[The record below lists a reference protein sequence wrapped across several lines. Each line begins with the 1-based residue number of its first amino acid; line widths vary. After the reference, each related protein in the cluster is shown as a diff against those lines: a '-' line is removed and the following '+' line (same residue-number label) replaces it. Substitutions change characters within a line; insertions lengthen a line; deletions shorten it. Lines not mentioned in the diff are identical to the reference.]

1 MPVNEELAHTQWV
14 RYEQCR
20 DNGHLDFVVL
30 ADKCD
35 AFVAGKQ
42 WLAADRVNLGT
53 RPALTIN
60 KILPT
65 ISTLLGDQ
73 IQNRTEVL
81 FRPQNGAS
89 ALVADAL
96 SKVWMQI
103 SQSNQ
108 LPWVRSDVFFS
119 GLVRGRG
126 FFDVRLDFTDTMIG
140 EVRITAPNSKNIIID
155 PDASE
160 YDPDTWADVFETKWV
175 SPQDVEV
182 LYSKEDA
189 ELLHRQ
195 NAGGRRYDL
204 DSIDRVRNTFSKN
217 RVPSFDYD
225 DKEGVQRNIRIIDRQ
240 YRKLTTVEH
249 FVDLRTGDMR
259 QIPASWDRE
268 RIVLVIEKAGGAITT
283 AKKRIKRIRWTTT
296 ADDVV
301 LHDDWSP
308 YKHFT
313 FVPYFPVFFNGTAIG
328 AVENLIDPQ
337 EMLNKLSS
345 QELHV
350 VNTTANSG
358 WTVEQDSLLN
368 MSIEELEANGAA
380 TGLVLEFRKG
390 ATPPAKILPNQV
402 PSGLE
407 RLTYKAE
414 EHIKTISN
422 VTDSMQGDDR
432 EDVAAKAIAYKQRRS
447 SVTHSKAL
455 DSLERT
461 DWLLAR
467 NVLDIVQEYY
477 AEKRLIT
484 ITHEDFTQSPESV
497 TVNEEDPVTGEIT
510 NDLTIGEFDI
520 VVTSSPFRASL
531 EDSQFE
537 QARAM
542 REIGVPIPDSVL
554 IENSRLLRRADIL
567 KQMEGDK
574 ESPEAQAAAELKQ
587 REAEAT
593 VAALEADVANKNAD
607 AQLKMARAQKEGAE
621 AQGGDGAEMAKMQ
634 AELAMERER
643 LDMELQ
649 AKREEMEMKREEHQM
664 RLDMQR
670 QMHEQ
675 DQMIKAQQAAQEAEN
690 RQRQAEQTAAAQR
703 AQASRVGASQ
713 PAETTL

>member
-1 MPVNEELAHTQWV
+1 MPVNPELAHSQWI

-20 DNGHLDFVVL
+20 DNGHLQFVAL

-35 AFVAGKQ
+35 AFLAGEQ
-42 WLAADRVNLGT
+42 WDPRDKMKLGT

-89 ALVADAL
+89 AAVADAL

-103 SQSNQ
+103 SQANQ

-140 EVRITAPNSKNIIID
+140 EVRITAPNSKNILID
-155 PDASE
+155 PDACE
-160 YDPDTWADVFETKWV
+160 YDPDTWADVIETKWL
-175 SPQDVEV
+175 SPQDIEI
-182 LYSKEDA
+182 LYSKADA
-189 ELLHRQ
+189 ELLHRT
-195 NAGGRRYDL
+195 NAGSRYDL
-204 DSIDRVRNTFSKN
+204 DSIDRVRNTFSRN
-217 RVPSFDYD
+217 RIPSFDYN

-240 YRKLTTVEH
+240 YRKLDTVEH

-259 QIPASWDRE
+259 QIPDSWDRE
-268 RIVLVIEKAGGAITT
+268 RIALVIEKASGAIATT
-283 AKKRIKRIRWTTT
+283 KKRIKRIRWTTT

-308 YKHFT
+308 YRHFT
-313 FVPYFPVFFNGTAIG
+313 FVPYFPVFFNGRTIG

-337 EMLNKLSS
+337 ELLNKTSS

-358 WTVEQDSLLN
+358 WSVEQDSLLN
-368 MSIEELEANGAA
+368 MSIEELELEGAT
-380 TGLVLEFRKG
+380 TGIVLEYRKG
-390 ATPPAKILPNQV
+390 ATPPQKILPNQV
-402 PSGLE
+402 PTGLE
-407 RLTYKAE
+407 RLSYKAE
-414 EHIKTISN
+414 EHIKSISN

-447 SVTHSKAL
+447 SITHSKPL

-467 NVLDIVQEYY
+467 NVVDIVQEYY
-477 AEKRLIT
+477 TEQRLIT
-484 ITHEDFTQSPESV
+484 ITHEDFTQSPESLE
-497 TVNEEDPVTGEIT
+497 VNVEDPVTGEIT

-574 ESPEAQAAAELKQ
+574 ESPEAQAAAALKQ

-593 VAALEADVANKNAD
+593 VAGLEADVANKHAD
-607 AQLKMARAQKEGAE
+607 AQLKMSRAQKEGSE
-621 AQGGDGAEMAKMQ
+621 PQGDS
-634 AELAMERER
+634 AELEKMRAELTMMRER
-643 LDMELQ
+643 HDMELQ
-649 AKREEMEMKREEHQM
+649 AKREELDMKRQEHEMKLELQRRE
-664 RLDMQR
+664 
-670 QMHEQ
+670 HEQ
-675 DQMIKAQQAAQEAEN
+675 GLMLKAEQAARDAEN
-690 RQRQAEQTAAAQR
+690 RQRKAEQAAAAQR
-703 AQASRVGASQ
+703 AQASRVGVSQ